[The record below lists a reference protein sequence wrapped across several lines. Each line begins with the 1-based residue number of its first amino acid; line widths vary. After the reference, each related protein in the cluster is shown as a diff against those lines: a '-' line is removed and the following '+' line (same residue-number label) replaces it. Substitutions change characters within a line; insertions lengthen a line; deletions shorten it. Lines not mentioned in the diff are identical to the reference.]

1 MFSHVMVGSNDIE
14 ASKVFY
20 DAILGVLG
28 AKPGLLSE
36 NLTGQKRYMYFL
48 DGGTF
53 LISEP
58 IDGNAS
64 THGNG
69 STIGFNVPDEAT
81 GDAWHQAGLE
91 NGGTDCEDPPGTREG
106 MGVKMYLAYLKDP
119 SGNKICVLKRLA

>member
-1 MFSHVMVGSNDIE
+1 MFSHIMVGSNDIE

-20 DAILGVLG
+20 DAVLGVLG

-48 DGGTF
+48 DNNTF

-58 IDGNAS
+58 IDGSPAS
-64 THGNG
+64 HGNG
-69 STIGFNVPDEAT
+69 STIGFSVADEAL
-81 GDAWHQAGLE
+81 GDAWHKAGLE
-91 NGGTDCEDPPGTREG
+91 NGGTDCEDAPGIREG

-119 SGNKICVLKRLA
+119 SGNKICALKRLA

>member
-1 MFSHVMVGSNDIE
+1 
-14 ASKVFY
+14 
-20 DAILGVLG
+20 
-28 AKPGLLSE
+28 
-36 NLTGQKRYMYFL
+36 MYFL

-81 GDAWHQAGLE
+81 GDIWHQTGLE
-91 NGGTDCEDPPGTREG
+91 NGGTDCEYPPGTREG
-106 MGVKMYLAYLKDP
+106 MGVKMYLAYLNDP